1 MAGVVLQLESVH
13 HVQQNEPMTGGLR
26 SSSPS
31 APQRQA
37 PQMATKIQPYLRL
50 RDGEVREL
58 MQAGRKPV
66 WLGRW
71 ASHPCA
77 HPTRTEAPAGLC
89 PGGVEGRGREP
100 GPLRTPGFGEK
111 RRGCAYG
118 RGTGKGDPQR
128 DSAMLERARR
138 YGGATLEGAGP
149 RGEGGS
155 SAGAGQVGG
164 AWGYTTRRGSGGA
177 VHGAEGLGGV
187 CGVGARQG
195 CEGTPL
201 RTPGAV
207 AGEAWLKGAGWAGS
221 ARGGA
226 GGGLGYTEWAG

>member
-1 MAGVVLQLESVH
+1 MAQYLQLYPEGVAALSASAVLKGSGTVRLTWEGGEVAGVVLQLESVH

-155 SAGAGQVGG
+155 SAPCTAP
-164 AWGYTTRRGSGGA
+164 
-177 VHGAEGLGGV
+177 
-187 CGVGARQG
+187 
-195 CEGTPL
+195 PL
-201 RTPGAV
+201 PLLV
-207 AGEAWLKGAGWAGS
+207 V
-221 ARGGA
+221 
-226 GGGLGYTEWAG
+226 